1 MRTVSL
7 RSVIARTVSLRAVIV
22 RFVSWLAAAVSVVVV
37 AARQRRLS
45 TVPFVPVVRRVGF
58 LNALCARFS
67 HTHTHTHTCRVCVH
81 TSRTVY
87 ICIFFVC
94 SPASV
99 SVAVSA
105 AFVVLVVCLFVDWL
119 RLTFFFQRLLF
130 KKRRATVNV

>member
-67 HTHTHTHTCRVCVH
+67 HTHTHTRMQSVCTH
-81 TSRTVY
+81 QQNRIHLY
-87 ICIFFVC
+87 
-94 SPASV
+94 
-99 SVAVSA
+99 
-105 AFVVLVVCLFVDWL
+105 LL
-119 RLTFFFQRLLF
+119 RM
-130 KKRRATVNV
+130 